1 MLFSELVHEDDTR
14 KNVAHTQVNCL
25 DQNPPV
31 HCRSAWASAG
41 EAVRKLVSLESQLL
55 LLHARVCVCV
65 LCCCSCII
73 L

>member
-14 KNVAHTQVNCL
+14 ENVAHTQVNCL

-31 HCRSAWASAG
+31 HYSSAWVSAG
-41 EAVRKLVSLESQLL
+41 EAVRKLVSLGSQLL
-55 LLHARVCVCV
+55 LLHVRVCVCV
-65 LCCCSCII
+65 LCCCGCII